1 MAANP
6 RDIEEELEDLQV
18 HIPDD
23 MSVFSD
29 RTVPLDAAELARQAN
44 DAETQAKI
52 GRLEATIATL
62 PLLIQQIQ
70 ELQRELKLQAEARA
84 AADRQNEQLRVQL
97 SEQQRT
103 IATLNEQLTQTQ
115 TEQQRAREAQA
126 ATVAAQKLAIENE
139 AKFAREERAR
149 AEATR
154 LAADNAAKEKEKERL
169 ADLNKRIGSNG
180 ETRLHLAVQ
189 ANDIQ
194 NVATLLGAKADPN
207 IADNNQ
213 KMPLFHAFQAH
224 GAGTCFRVLLANGA
238 DPNQVAVKYYEN
250 WQNGMIYMAMHP
262 PFDPIRHHGT
272 SLSGYASLAQGHRKY
287 GNPHDAT
294 LANEIAQHY
303 KPRPNPT

>member
-62 PLLIQQIQ
+62 PLLIQQMQ

-97 SEQQRT
+97 SEQQRIT
-103 IATLNEQLTQTQ
+103 ATLNEQLVQTQ

-126 ATVAAQKLAIENE
+126 ATAAAQKLAIENE
-139 AKFAREERAR
+139 AKLGREERAR
-149 AEATR
+149 AEAMR
-154 LAADNAAKEKEKERL
+154 LAAEKEREKQRL
-169 ADLNKRIGSNG
+169 AELNKRIGPRG
-180 ETRLHLAVQ
+180 ETRLHLAVK
-189 ANDIQ
+189 AHDVQ
-194 NVATLLGAKADPN
+194 NVATLLEAKADPD
-207 IADNNQ
+207 IADLDQ
-213 KMPLFHAFQAH
+213 KRPVLSYLDGCHSYGMSIAQITAKAIAVGEAQTCLHMLLAH
-224 GAGTCFRVLLANGA
+224 GANPWSLCQYATQSNNKPLL
-238 DPNQVAVKYYEN
+238 E
-250 WQNGMIYMAMHP
+250 
-262 PFDPIRHHGT
+262 
-272 SLSGYASLAQGHRKY
+272 
-287 GNPHDAT
+287 
-294 LANEIAQHY
+294 EIQKHY
-303 KPRPNPT
+303 KQKS